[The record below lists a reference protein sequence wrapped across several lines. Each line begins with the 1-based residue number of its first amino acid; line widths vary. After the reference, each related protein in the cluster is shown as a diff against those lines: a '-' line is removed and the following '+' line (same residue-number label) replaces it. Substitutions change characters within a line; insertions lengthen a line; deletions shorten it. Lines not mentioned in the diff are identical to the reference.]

1 MNTMQKNKG
10 QIYPL
15 FSKVVYENIIDDL
28 NFKKIVK
35 DINDDFID
43 AGYRT
48 KLDVSNISMASQ
60 NKNVLENKK
69 FKKIKDR
76 ILKEFEYFNDHFL
89 KYENKFK
96 ITTSW
101 FTKTEKGKESN
112 YHNHSNCMISG
123 VLYLQTDDKSGS
135 INFID
140 YSNRRFKLISKEYHV
155 YNCMD
160 FTFVPKNG
168 LILFFPSEMHHKILR
183 NESDITRYSIAFNL
197 VPYGDIWIKGDD
209 SYLNL
214 K

>member
-1 MNTMQKNKG
+1 MQKNRG

-15 FSKVVYENIIDDL
+15 FSKVVYQNIIDDL

-76 ILKEFEYFNDHFL
+76 ILKEFEYFNDHIL

-101 FTKTEKGKESN
+101 FTKTEKGFL
-112 YHNHSNCMISG
+112 G
-123 VLYLQTDDKSGS
+123 VCLL
-135 INFID
+135 
-140 YSNRRFKLISKEYHV
+140 L
-155 YNCMD
+155 
-160 FTFVPKNG
+160 
-168 LILFFPSEMHHKILR
+168 LFGF
-183 NESDITRYSIAFNL
+183 L
-197 VPYGDIWIKGDD
+197 V
-209 SYLNL
+209 
-214 K
+214 

>member
-1 MNTMQKNKG
+1 MTAN
-10 QIYPL
+10 IHLL
-15 FSKVVYENIIDDL
+15 FSKVLYV
-28 NFKKIVK
+28 KKINIDCNQILNIVK
-35 DINDDFID
+35 KQ
-43 AGYRT
+43 T
-48 KLDVSNISMASQ
+48 WSVSGLPRDKNNKQISLAS
-60 NKNVLENKK
+60 KNKK
-69 FKKIKDR
+69 VLDDVKYKNLKKEIM
-76 ILKEFEYFNDHFL
+76 KEFYEYAHKILN
-89 KYENKFK
+89 YTNNKFK
-96 ITTSW
+96 MTTSW

>member
-1 MNTMQKNKG
+1 MNIMQKNKG

-43 AGYRT
+43 AGFFN
-48 KLDVSNISMASQ
+48 KIDVSNISMVSQ

-76 ILKEFEYFNDHFL
+76 ILKEFEYFNDHIL
-89 KYENKFK
+89 KYENKFR

-101 FTKTEKGKESN
+101 FTKTKKGQESN
-112 YHNHSNCMISG
+112 YHSHSNCMISG
-123 VLYLQTDDKSGS
+123 VLYLQTDNKSGN
-135 INFID
+135 INFLD
-140 YSNRRFKLISKEYHV
+140 FSNKTFNLNSTEYNL
-155 YNCMD
+155 YNGKN
-160 FTFVPKNG
+160 FTFAPQDG
-168 LILFFPSEMHHKILR
+168 LILFFPSEMYHKIFK
-183 NESDITRYSIAFNL
+183 NESNLIRYSLAFNL
-197 VPYGDIWIKGDD
+197 IPYGNLLTKDYD
-209 SYLNL
+209 SYLYL